1 MWLHC
6 ERLFGEAERP
16 RVLGKGNVEQEEK
29 LQMFGF
35 FFSDGKINLKNRCN
49 SQHLRELGRLVH

>member
-1 MWLHC
+1 MRLHC

-35 FFSDGKINLKNRCN
+35 FSDGKISLKNRCN